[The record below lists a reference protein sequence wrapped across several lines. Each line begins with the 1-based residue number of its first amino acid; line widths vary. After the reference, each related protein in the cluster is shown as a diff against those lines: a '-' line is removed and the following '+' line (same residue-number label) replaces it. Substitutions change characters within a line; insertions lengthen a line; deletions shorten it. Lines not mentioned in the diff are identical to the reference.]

1 MNEKE
6 AQAWIMDGLAWIGR
20 GVSITD
26 NFIDDKIV
34 RAVMVALSS
43 EVIWG
48 WIWPM
53 IRPVFED
60 QEILVGAAEEAPAE
74 VCLAADEVG
83 MDPLTILA
91 MVKAIMELIKLFR
104 NR

>member
-20 GVSITD
+20 GVSITP
-26 NFIDDKIV
+26 NFVDDKVV
-34 RAVMVALSS
+34 RAVMVALSN

-48 WIWPM
+48 WIWPV
-53 IRPVFED
+53 IRPMFED
-60 QEILVGAAEEAPAE
+60 KEILVGAAEDAPAE

-83 MDPLTILA
+83 MSPVAILA
-91 MVKAIMELIKLFR
+91 LVRAIMELIKLFR
-104 NR
+104 NQ

>member
-20 GVSITD
+20 GVSITE
-26 NFIDDKIV
+26 NFVDDKVV

-43 EVIWG
+43 EVIWS
-48 WIWPM
+48 WVWPM
-53 IRPVFED
+53 IRPMFEGK
-60 QEILVGAAEEAPAE
+60 EVLVGAPEDAPAE
-74 VCLAADEVG
+74 VCLAAEEVG

-91 MVKAIMELIKLFR
+91 FIMRLLNLFR